1 MKIIQIMPVENKGYT
16 NVFGLSEDNKV
27 FTYSYKTG
35 SWKQF
40 KETTPK
46 K

>member
-1 MKIIQIMPVENKGYT
+1 MKIIQIMPVKNGDYT

-35 SWKQF
+35 NWKQF
-40 KETTPK
+40 KQTTTK
-46 K
+46 

>member
-1 MKIIQIMPVENKGYT
+1 MKIIQIMPVKNGDFT

-27 FTYSYKTG
+27 YTYSYKTG

-40 KETTPK
+40 KATEK
-46 K
+46 

>member
-1 MKIIQIMPVENKGYT
+1 MKIIQIMPVKNGEYT
-16 NVFGLSEDNKV
+16 NVFGLSDDNKV

-35 SWKQF
+35 NWKQF
-40 KETTPK
+40 KQTTDK